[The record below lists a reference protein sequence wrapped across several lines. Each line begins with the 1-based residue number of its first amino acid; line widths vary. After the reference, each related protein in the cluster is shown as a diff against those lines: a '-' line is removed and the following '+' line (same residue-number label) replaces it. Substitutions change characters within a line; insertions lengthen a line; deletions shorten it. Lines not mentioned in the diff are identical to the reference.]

1 MFRVKQHTATPSCAR
16 RVKGLTMRAPRA
28 QPLAANSRL
37 SSAAVE
43 HRTRRARALPQEE
56 SRKEACTLRDGPPA
70 LLRVRVVKKG
80 VREMWLACA
89 ITGRGSASPRGF
101 PLPPRAKPP
110 SRDAERK
117 PKERTKTRTKAA
129 KVSRPA
135 SIPPRRRRAQDRDR
149 DQRLARARGFSPNA
163 PSQFRAHFLSDRAA
177 DADRRAARRETLDF
191 SA

>member
-16 RVKGLTMRAPRA
+16 RVKGLTMMAPRA

-135 SIPPRRRRAQDRDR
+135 SIPPPPKASPRSRPRSAPRA
-149 DQRLARARGFSPNA
+149 GSWIFSERTVSVSRSLPIR
-163 PSQFRAHFLSDRAA
+163 PGS
-177 DADRRAARRETLDF
+177 
-191 SA
+191 